1 MGPINTKC
9 RVTGTFAEEGEE
21 GEKGM
26 ELGEVH
32 RKFQLYF
39 FKKLWSKFNYKM
51 LRFKK
56 AAWWVQRSLFY

>member
-1 MGPINTKC
+1 MDTRRYSKSVITHMGPINTKC
-9 RVTGTFAEEGEE
+9 RVMGTFAEEGE

-39 FKKLWSKFNYKM
+39 FKKL
-51 LRFKK
+51 
-56 AAWWVQRSLFY
+56 